1 MENNYF
7 TPENSWKHL
16 FFITGLTADKFYTDG
31 GLKLNI
37 EQFTF
42 LELKKRGYESN
53 GIKLSGQMPKTSL
66 ILKSER
72 SFYFSH

>member
-16 FFITGLTADKFYTDG
+16 FFITGLTADKFFTDG
-31 GLKLNI
+31 GLILNI
-37 EQFTF
+37 EQFAF

-53 GIKLSGQMPKTSL
+53 GIKLSD
-66 ILKSER
+66 
-72 SFYFSH
+72 

>member
-42 LELKKRGYESN
+42 LELKKR
-53 GIKLSGQMPKTSL
+53 
-66 ILKSER
+66 
-72 SFYFSH
+72 